1 MNLIYRYCPL
11 NLILLIALAF
21 ASPAHA
27 HGDDPR
33 LEISPERINPG
44 GVVDVRGVDFEREES
59 VTLLLV
65 NGQTAIP
72 FGEIVAD
79 VDGVFLQ
86 SVIVPVDLPQ
96 GTYNF
101 LAITDDHNVTS
112 PDFLVQG
119 PPILTDG
126 GGGQGLR
133 DEDDP
138 LLAPMPTFAPG
149 VAPAIAPGPTQT
161 GPVKEENR
169 SAGVPALAFAG
180 FVLAAGIVFFAF
192 LRRRSR

>member
-1 MNLIYRYCPL
+1 MKLIYRYCPL
-11 NLILLIALAF
+11 ILTLLMVLAF
-21 ASPAHA
+21 ASPARA
-27 HGDDPR
+27 HGDEPR
-33 LEISPERINPG
+33 LEITPERVNPG
-44 GVVDVRGVDFEREES
+44 GVVDVRGVAFEREES
-59 VTLLLV
+59 INLMLV
-65 NGQTAIP
+65 NGQSAIP

-79 VDGVFLQ
+79 SDGMFLQ
-86 SVIVPVDLPQ
+86 SLIVPVDLPE

-101 LAITDDHNVTS
+101 LAITDDHNITS
-112 PDFLVQG
+112 PDLVVKG
-119 PPILTDG
+119 PPITTAE

-161 GPVKEENR
+161 FPAKEENR
-169 SAGVPALAFAG
+169 SAGVPVLALAG
-180 FVLAAGIVFFAF
+180 SVLAAGVLFYTF

>member
-1 MNLIYRYCPL
+1 MKLNYRYCLL
-11 NLILLIALAF
+11 NLILLIALVF
-21 ASPAHA
+21 ARPALA

-33 LEISPERINPG
+33 LEITPERVNPG

-65 NGQTAIP
+65 NGGTAIP
-72 FGEIVAD
+72 FGEIAAD

-86 SVIVPVDLPQ
+86 SVIVPVDLPE

-119 PPILTDG
+119 PPIFADG

-149 VAPAIAPGPTQT
+149 VAPAIASGPTRT
-161 GPVKEENR
+161 VPAKEENR
-169 SAGVPALAFAG
+169 SAGVPVLVFAG
-180 FVLAAGIVFFAF
+180 FVLAVGVLFIAF